1 MSHLK
6 DFIREIRACKT
17 AAEEREVVA
26 RESADI
32 RTSFKD
38 MKCKTRDRNMAKLLF
53 IHLLGYPAYF
63 GQVETVNLIA
73 SSKFHEKR
81 LGYLALMVLLDE
93 QQDLLMLLPNTMKT
107 DMASPSNFMTAL
119 ALVALGNIGNSEM
132 IRDLSSELEKCF
144 RHSHAYIRKKA
155 TLCAVRAIRKDP
167 DVADQYAPKV
177 LLLLGERAHGVVTA
191 ACALLLEINAAS
203 PSIFKQPQYDQL
215 VPTAVRALK
224 SLLLS
229 NYSSQHDVA
238 GITDPFLQ
246 IKLLQVMRVLGRG
259 NKAAS
264 DLMNDVLAQVATNTD
279 HRKNAGTAVLY
290 ECVQT
295 VLSIEA
301 EPALRVLAV
310 NILMRFLARNDNNTR
325 YVALNLLSKVVTLDK
340 PTVQRHKKII
350 VDCLNDP
357 DISIR
362 RRALELTYA
371 LVDAT
376 NCRHLVTEMV
386 DYLGR
391 ADAEFK
397 TDLTRKICIA
407 CEKYAPSKKWQLDT
421 IIKVLSTAGS
431 YVRDDIPSALVLLI
445 SQTPTLHLYAAQR
458 LYAALYQ
465 ATHARVAA
473 VAGAAAPAVSG
484 GKQEE
489 QQPPEETL
497 TQVAIWALGEYG
509 DLLPTEPFELNPHA
523 EGEPQVAVGP
533 AELVGLLEQIIRLP
547 LTTAPT
553 RAYALTALTKLSGRF
568 TDAPVL
574 ARITDL
580 IAAYRTDITVELQ
593 QRACEYGAVLGASAG
608 VLRQALVKRMPVPDL
623 TCPLTRNTEE
633 DEVDEDEEDQHG
645 GEDEPLDETPALPA
659 GRTESGQ
666 QGGWEDEELKEGEQ
680 LLPGLAG
687 AAATAAASA
696 ASTAPASEKES
707 SLPDLL
713 SLTLGVPV
721 APAAT
726 PAVSP
731 AVPNPAADL
740 MSMFGSPAAAPAVG
754 GAPQP
759 HPMLATHS
767 PVPTPPVPSPL
778 PGDVSL
784 LPLGGTTAPSP
795 IASLSPTLAS
805 ILATAPR
812 SVPAPA
818 GPAMMGPPGMAM
830 AAPPMM
836 GAPVATPP
844 IPVYNARGVTLTM
857 EGFPDPARPNIH
869 TFRCTFSTSLSVPLR
884 NFGFQVSLPKYL
896 RLQMQPASGN
906 ILPPNLSGTIT
917 QMMRIMNTMHGQQP
931 VQFRGRVEYQVGDTA
946 EVIADVFDVTR
957 LPGL

>member
-1 MSHLK
+1 MAFNKLRNNVSQVNRGTAIGVCADLFMSHLK

-167 DVADQYAPKV
+167 DVADQYAPK
-177 LLLLGERAHGVVTA
+177 
-191 ACALLLEINAAS
+191 S
-203 PSIFKQPQYDQL
+203 PQYDQL

-279 HRKNAGTAVLY
+279 HRKNAGTAVLYECVQTVLSIEAEPVRMCADICVCCVFVCRKEGGVFVCYRKNAGTAVLY

-633 DEVDEDEEDQHG
+633 DEN
-645 GEDEPLDETPALPA
+645 
-659 GRTESGQ
+659 SFI
-666 QGGWEDEELKEGEQ
+666 EQ
-680 LLPGLAG
+680 F
-687 AAATAAASA
+687 
-696 ASTAPASEKES
+696 SE
-707 SLPDLL
+707 
-713 SLTLGVPV
+713 
-721 APAAT
+721 
-726 PAVSP
+726 
-731 AVPNPAADL
+731 
-740 MSMFGSPAAAPAVG
+740 
-754 GAPQP
+754 Q
-759 HPMLATHS
+759 
-767 PVPTPPVPSPL
+767 
-778 PGDVSL
+778 
-784 LPLGGTTAPSP
+784 
-795 IASLSPTLAS
+795 
-805 ILATAPR
+805 
-812 SVPAPA
+812 
-818 GPAMMGPPGMAM
+818 
-830 AAPPMM
+830 
-836 GAPVATPP
+836 
-844 IPVYNARGVTLTM
+844 
-857 EGFPDPARPNIH
+857 
-869 TFRCTFSTSLSVPLR
+869 FS
-884 NFGFQVSLPKYL
+884 
-896 RLQMQPASGN
+896 
-906 ILPPNLSGTIT
+906 
-917 QMMRIMNTMHGQQP
+917 
-931 VQFRGRVEYQVGDTA
+931 E
-946 EVIADVFDVTR
+946 
-957 LPGL
+957 